1 MRTTFRTRVS
11 RCRRPVRRGASVLE
25 FVLVIPILTMLSFG
39 IVDYGYYFYVKNTV
53 QGAAQSGARAAIPGT
68 ALQSDVTT
76 AVSNILTA
84 AGLQNSGYTLTTS
97 PSDVTTASVGST
109 VTVTVKVNWSNV
121 GLHTLSAGYGGI
133 SNSKVITG
141 SASMRK
147 ESN

>member
-1 MRTTFRTRVS
+1 MRTLTQTRYFFR
-11 RCRRPVRRGASVLE
+11 RRTARRGASVLE
-25 FVLVIPILTMLSFG
+25 FVLVIPILAMLSFG

-53 QGAAQSGARAAIPGT
+53 QGAAQAGARAAIPGT

-97 PSDVTTASVGST
+97 PTDITTASVGST
-109 VTVTVKVNWSNV
+109 VTVTVRINWSNV
-121 GLHTLSAGYGGI
+121 GIHALSSGWGGI
-133 SNSKVITG
+133 SNSKVVTG
-141 SASMRK
+141 AAAMRK